1 MIRPTRIRRGHAV
14 RHHCALV
21 CSALEGFI
29 IDENDLEVRSRM
41 RDPRSIHVVMY
52 ETNKS
57 RNREHAKNMQCTG
70 IRVVVVAHCCSL
82 EEF

>member
-1 MIRPTRIRRGHAV
+1 MIRPTRCGTTV
-14 RHHCALV
+14 LSLL
-21 CSALEGFI
+21 SALEGFI

-57 RNREHAKNMQCTG
+57 RNRGTC
-70 IRVVVVAHCCSL
+70 
-82 EEF
+82 

>member
-1 MIRPTRIRRGHAV
+1 MIRPTR
-14 RHHCALV
+14 CAATVL
-21 CSALEGFI
+21 SALEGF

-41 RDPRSIHVVMY
+41 RDPRSIHVAMY

-57 RNREHAKNMQCTG
+57 INREEGTCNVPV

>member
-1 MIRPTRIRRGHAV
+1 
-14 RHHCALV
+14 
-21 CSALEGFI
+21 
-29 IDENDLEVRSRM
+29 M

-52 ETNKS
+52 ETNIKQ
-57 RNREHAKNMQCTG
+57 KQGTCKVPV

>member
-1 MIRPTRIRRGHAV
+1 MIRPTRCGTTV
-14 RHHCALV
+14 L

-57 RNREHAKNMQCTG
+57 RNREHAMY
-70 IRVVVVAHCCSL
+70 R
-82 EEF
+82 